1 MGSRARGDQ
10 GGSRSVASDSR
21 AAVLGAPAPCRGPP
35 TYLDCHLMGN
45 EPGKWVQV
53 RGRGAGEMGAG
64 EGEGEGR
71 AIGCR

>member
-1 MGSRARGDQ
+1 
-10 GGSRSVASDSR
+10 VPN
-21 AAVLGAPAPCRGPP
+21 LTIGAPVVSSLRKHTA
-35 TYLDCHLMGN
+35 TYLDCHLMVS